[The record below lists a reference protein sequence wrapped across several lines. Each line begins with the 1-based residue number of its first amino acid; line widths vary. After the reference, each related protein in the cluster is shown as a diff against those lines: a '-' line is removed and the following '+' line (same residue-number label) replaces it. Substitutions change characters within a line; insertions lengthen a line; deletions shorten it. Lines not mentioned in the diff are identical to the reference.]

1 MYRDDDKKGEC
12 FRVYKNAKKSYRDHS
27 IFLSQRGRYSFL
39 FNYKITNYK
48 AWARGLKKAGY
59 ATDPNYSKKLIDLI
73 ERYDLFRFDK
83 RRFLKNKK
91 TLLAEYYKVKKGD
104 TLYSISKKYG
114 ITVKDL
120 IKENK
125 LKNNTIYLGQE
136 LKIN

>member
-1 MYRDDDKKGEC
+1 M
-12 FRVYKNAKKSYRDHS
+12 
-27 IFLSQRGRYSFL
+27 
-39 FNYKITNYK
+39 
-48 AWARGLKKAGY
+48 KKAGY

-73 ERYDLFRFDK
+73 ERYDLYRFDK

-91 TLLAEYYKVKKGD
+91 IQLVEYHKVKKGD

-114 ITVKDL
+114 ITVKHL

-136 LKIN
+136 LKIY